1 MSEPAKDTAI
11 EITPKPQTSS
21 VRVPRIVAEINRVAS
36 RVRDRNKKEE
46 EDNDDA
52 EVLEND
58 TPTPSQK
65 PVDIKIIRENTH
77 RPRGVDRVIVG
88 LLVFISILLL
98 IGCVLLGLVLKDERT
113 KNTPSSETPLSSPPS
128 SETPFS
134 STAQEIVEYKKITWD
149 VGVEEPTTTKPYLS
163 FTGVMKREGLSNDEI
178 FVNCSYPEIKR
189 EGIYEGLGLGYPW
202 APTWN
207 YPWSP
212 HNINLGSKSRAC
224 VLTVLLNK
232 LTKDNWEL
240 EGPLE
245 YDIGLG
251 AVANSGPATYAY
263 SNPITFK
270 RTTPLTSS
278 VATSKS
284 ALLENKLVFWNNTYA
299 DFKTSAVNEGITTSN
314 IEACYSGTTADW
326 EQMWVDIPG
335 AKQMCLVLL
344 LKSTLE
350 KENWTLKTANVLHNV
365 DTRYAYHFTRPPLPP
380 PPPPSPPPPS
390 SWDGSCLGPSCNEV
404 SCGSNSCKNGGYCE
418 PTNTA
423 LCLCPPAYGGDEC
436 SSTSS

>member
-11 EITPKPQTSS
+11 EITPKPQASS

-77 RPRGVDRVIVG
+77 RRRGVDKVIVG

-149 VGVEEPTTTKPYLS
+149 VGIDECGSNNKGYCNGGINMLS
-163 FTGVMKREGLSNDEI
+163 FTRVMKREGLSYDEI
-178 FVNCSYPEIKR
+178 FVNCSYPELRGGTINQL
-189 EGIYEGLGLGYPW
+189 LGLGSPW
-202 APTWN
+202 NHA
-207 YPWSP
+207 
-212 HNINLGSKSRAC
+212 GSESRAC

-245 YDIGLG
+245 NDIGLG
-251 AVANSGPATYAY
+251 WDAYSSPATYAY

-270 RTTPLTSS
+270 RTTPLISS

-284 ALLENKLVFWNNTYA
+284 ALLEHKLVFWNNTYA

-423 LCLCPPAYGGDEC
+423 LCLCPPTYGGDEC

>member
-58 TPTPSQK
+58 TPTPSQR

-77 RPRGVDRVIVG
+77 RRRGVDKVIVG

-113 KNTPSSETPLSSPPS
+113 KNTTSPPSSETPLSSPPS
-128 SETPFS
+128 SETPLS
-134 STAQEIVEYKKITWD
+134 SASQEIVEYKEIKWETYA
-149 VGVEEPTTTKPYLS
+149 TTSTKLGPYS
-163 FTGVMKREGLSNDEI
+163 FTGVMRLEGLTDDEI
-178 FVNCSYPEIKR
+178 FTNCSYDNQPWNADSYWR
-189 EGIYEGLGLGYPW
+189 SNEG
-202 APTWN
+202 TKTQ
-207 YPWSP
+207 WSY
-212 HNINLGSKSRAC
+212 SKAC

-232 LTKDNWEL
+232 LAKDNWKL
-240 EGPLE
+240 VSVME
-245 YDIGLG
+245 YDEGIPPMHSFSSFGYG
-251 AVANSGPATYAY
+251 VGTTSITK
-263 SNPITFK
+263 PIRFK
-270 RTTPLTSS
+270 RTTPITSS
-278 VATSKS
+278 VATSTPII
-284 ALLENKLVFWNNTYA
+284 LEHKLVFWNNSYG
-299 DFKTSAVNEGITTSN
+299 DFKASMVNEGIITN
-314 IEACYSGTTADW
+314 DIGACYLYSGTDADW
-326 EQMWVDIPG
+326 EQMWADVPSIN
-335 AKQMCLVLL
+335 KICLVRLFT
-344 LKSTLE
+344 STLE
-350 KENWTLKTANVLHNV
+350 KENWTLVSSKTIYRFEEN
-365 DTRYAYHFTRPPLPP
+365 TSYHFTRPSPLP

-390 SWDGSCLGPSCNEV
+390 SWNGSCLGPSCPEV

-436 SSTSS
+436 SNTSS

>member
-11 EITPKPQTSS
+11 EITPKPQASS

-77 RPRGVDRVIVG
+77 RRRGVDKVIVG
-88 LLVFISILLL
+88 FLVFISILLL

-113 KNTPSSETPLSSPPS
+113 KNPPSSETPLSSPPS
-128 SETPFS
+128 SETPLS
-134 STAQEIVEYKKITWD
+134 SASQEIVEYKEIKWEVYSWYTD
-149 VGVEEPTTTKPYLS
+149 SSQYVFSKGYS
-163 FTGVMKREGLSNDEI
+163 FTEVMKMEGLTDDEI
-178 FVNCSYPEIKR
+178 YTNCSYVNAAWRTPSGTNWGGAR
-189 EGIYEGLGLGYPW
+189 Q
-202 APTWN
+202 
-207 YPWSP
+207 WSY
-212 HNINLGSKSRAC
+212 SKAC

-232 LTKDNWEL
+232 LAKANWDL
-240 EGPLE
+240 VSVME
-245 YDIGLG
+245 YDEGIPGMY
-251 AVANSGPATYAY
+251 SFY
-263 SNPITFK
+263 SNSWSAGSLGSITKPIRFK
-270 RTTPLTSS
+270 RTTPITSS
-278 VATSKS
+278 VATSS
-284 ALLENKLVFWNNTYA
+284 PIVLEHKLVFWNNSYG
-299 DFKTSAVNEGITTSN
+299 DFKRATVNEGITTSD
-314 IEACYSGTTADW
+314 IEACYLYSGTDADW
-326 EQMWVDIPG
+326 EQMWADVPSIN
-335 AKQMCLVLL
+335 KICLVRLFT
-344 LKSTLE
+344 STLE
-350 KENWTLKTANVLHNV
+350 KENWTLISSKTIYRFEEN
-365 DTRYAYHFTRPPLPP
+365 TSYHFTRPSPPP

-390 SWDGSCLGPSCNEV
+390 SWNGSCLGPSCPEV

-423 LCLCPPAYGGDEC
+423 ACLCPPAYGGDDC